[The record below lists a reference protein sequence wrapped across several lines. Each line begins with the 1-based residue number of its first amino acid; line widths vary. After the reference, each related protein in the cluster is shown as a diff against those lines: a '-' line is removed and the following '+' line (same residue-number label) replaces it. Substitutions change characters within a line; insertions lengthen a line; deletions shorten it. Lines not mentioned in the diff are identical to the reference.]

1 MSSLLDQKNNHN
13 LKGNFFRL
21 NENQKNF
28 RKKPYIDLLSTLFK
42 IFDIYGKTNILPLL
56 KLRKIW
62 NIKLDKFITN
72 NAYPRNISKQKK
84 IFLNSNLLSELK
96 GSKLKHDLYSKI
108 EKNIGKNFG
117 NYEQFFGYLRK
128 DFGRSITKDEIEIL
142 KNKVKF
148 NDLQLIL
155 HLTVYDGSVS
165 YAINSEKV
173 RYINLLNRLL
183 PELNIDDIRCHVGQI
198 EKINLDQKLVASLA
212 KDWHFI
218 TPNEINQK
226 CMPAFLHRVSNN
238 HSILI
243 IYVTNKKDLDFLD
256 ENMRLDELLNN
267 LKENFS
273 EMQNVLKIR
282 SVIFPGADFEKI
294 KANAIILGE
303 SSNGIPFNDKK
314 LSYNYKSS
322 FLEDSISAKEN
333 FAKISRKL
341 KN

>member
-1 MSSLLDQKNNHN
+1 VNSLLDQKNNHN

-28 RKKPYIDLLSTLFK
+28 RKKPYIDVLSTIFK

-62 NIKLDKFITN
+62 NIKIDKFMKN

-84 IFLNSNLLSELK
+84 IVLNSNLLSELK
-96 GSKLKHDLYSKI
+96 GPKLKHDLYSKI
-108 EKNIGKNFG
+108 EKNIGKNFS
-117 NYEQFFGYLRK
+117 NYEQFFGYLRR
-128 DFGRSITKDEIEIL
+128 DFVRSITKDEIEFL

-173 RYINLLNRLL
+173 KYINLLNKFL
-183 PELNIDDIRCHVGQI
+183 PELKINDIRCHVGQI

-218 TPNEINQK
+218 TPNGINQK
-226 CMPAFLHRVSNN
+226 CMPA
-238 HSILI
+238 
-243 IYVTNKKDLDFLD
+243 
-256 ENMRLDELLNN
+256 
-267 LKENFS
+267 
-273 EMQNVLKIR
+273 
-282 SVIFPGADFEKI
+282 
-294 KANAIILGE
+294 
-303 SSNGIPFNDKK
+303 
-314 LSYNYKSS
+314 
-322 FLEDSISAKEN
+322 
-333 FAKISRKL
+333 
-341 KN
+341 